1 MKPQVFR
8 FWTITREV
16 QRFLSER
23 MTCCKYQYNILIQ
36 SHIGVKGQNGL
47 RSQDVPSFHD
57 LSCSIFVIPYF
68 TVLQNKPANFP
79 VRYQMTTLR
88 YKPFHYDCICMQTD
102 QADSWTHRMTSGQ
115 KILAE
120 KKMVC
125 LSGSRDHGNS
135 NLSKRLNSF
144 NSASELPDPAIYTWY
159 RTA

>member
-1 MKPQVFR
+1 MKPLVFR

-23 MTCCKYQYNILIQ
+23 MTCCKYQYNIFIQ

-79 VRYQMTTLR
+79 VRDQMTTLR
-88 YKPFHYDCICMQTD
+88 YKPFHYDCICIQTD
-102 QADSWTHRMTSGQ
+102 QDDSWTRRMTSGQ
-115 KILAE
+115 NILAE
-120 KKMVC
+120 KRWSVC
-125 LSGSRDHGNS
+125 LDLGIMGIPSSRNGSTA
-135 NLSKRLNSF
+135 RLNSQTQPF
-144 NSASELPDPAIYTWY
+144 ILGIVQLNL
-159 RTA
+159 